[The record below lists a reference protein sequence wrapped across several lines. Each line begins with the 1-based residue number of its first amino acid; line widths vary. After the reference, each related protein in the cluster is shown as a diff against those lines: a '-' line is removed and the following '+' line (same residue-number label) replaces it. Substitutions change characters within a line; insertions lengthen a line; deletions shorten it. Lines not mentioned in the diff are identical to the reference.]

1 MEEKEPKI
9 VNFEGWEC
17 TIKVSSIVGGTE
29 LRLMD
34 AKDGLPVAKASAPI
48 KGLGKGEIAIKNYSE
63 NEGILDVLISNDV
76 VHPPHRTQDGFPVV
90 KLKMTV

>member
-9 VNFEGWEC
+9 LNFEGWEC
-17 TIKVSSIVGGTE
+17 TVKVSSIIGGTE

-48 KGLGKGEIAIKNYSE
+48 AGLKKDEIAIKNYSE
-63 NEGILDVLISNDV
+63 NEGILDVLIANDV
-76 VHPPHRTQDGFPVV
+76 VYPPHREQDGFPVV
-90 KLKMTV
+90 KLKIAR